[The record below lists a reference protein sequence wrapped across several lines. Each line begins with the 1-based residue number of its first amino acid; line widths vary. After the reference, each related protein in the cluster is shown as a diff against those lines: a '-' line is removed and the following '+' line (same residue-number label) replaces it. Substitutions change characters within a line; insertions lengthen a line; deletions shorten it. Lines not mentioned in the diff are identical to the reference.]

1 MQNLL
6 MKTRGKLTLDS
17 LLQNQTKT
25 KKVTKQ
31 SQERGV
37 QHDKKRKEE
46 IVSNSLENK
55 SLLEF
60 SITQQHKTKCPCKT
74 PLDKG
79 KQHRRAHKT
88 TMKKTLQKII
98 IPNLAFSFILPIS
111 RFSSSSLTFAHLPSL
126 FLFFLSSL
134 LNQLQFSNHCLQS
147 STLRKKKKRKK
158 EYNITYVI
166 IVCCVHL
173 LFILVSTILNNV

>member
-1 MQNLL
+1 
-6 MKTRGKLTLDS
+6 
-17 LLQNQTKT
+17 LQNQTKT

-88 TMKKTLQKII
+88 TMKLCKRSLFQTSPFLSFYLY
-98 IPNLAFSFILPIS
+98 LAFHHHP
-111 RFSSSSLTFAHLPSL
+111 
-126 FLFFLSSL
+126 
-134 LNQLQFSNHCLQS
+134 
-147 STLRKKKKRKK
+147 
-158 EYNITYVI
+158 
-166 IVCCVHL
+166 
-173 LFILVSTILNNV
+173 